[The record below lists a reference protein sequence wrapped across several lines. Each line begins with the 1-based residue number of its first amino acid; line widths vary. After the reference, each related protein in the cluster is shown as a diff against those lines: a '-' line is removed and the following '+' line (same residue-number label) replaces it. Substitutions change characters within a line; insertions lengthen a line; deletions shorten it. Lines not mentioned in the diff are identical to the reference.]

1 MTAAAAAT
9 TTTRRRSTTTISSFL
24 LSLAC
29 AVLVVAPSP
38 ARAAGIYDPC
48 VAQSAVQI
56 GDTFSIGIAF
66 YPGGAIS
73 DWYDSAGKIYHPC
86 DATASAVLQTKLVQT
101 QSFRPKVDHL
111 TFLRGDATEETAVF
125 NTASGTPIIMT
136 MVAYTANGII
146 SDPRIVRVTNSGAI
160 VGGSDLGR
168 VSSLTLVARFDG
180 GNVAHLQW
188 HDIGCSSCK
197 DGDSCINVDAKG
209 DHYAC
214 AGSETACSCTGSGCA
229 LNLAGTDVLRCQLT
243 TSLGFSGTDKH
254 SVPMK
259 SGAQIERL
267 GQYSIEEAADGAGA
281 SAYGR

>member
-1 MTAAAAAT
+1 ME
-9 TTTRRRSTTTISSFL
+9 
-24 LSLAC
+24 
-29 AVLVVAPSP
+29 
-38 ARAAGIYDPC
+38 
-48 VAQSAVQI
+48 
-56 GDTFSIGIAF
+56 
-66 YPGGAIS
+66 
-73 DWYDSAGKIYHPC
+73 
-86 DATASAVLQTKLVQT
+86 
-101 QSFRPKVDHL
+101 RP
-111 TFLRGDATEETAVF
+111 
-125 NTASGTPIIMT
+125 
-136 MVAYTANGII
+136 
-146 SDPRIVRVTNSGAI
+146 SGAI

-267 GQYSIEEAADGAGA
+267 GQYSIEEAADGADA